1 MIGGYLGQGYN
12 FCNLQ
17 GKNEKNVVVVI
28 IIPRK
33 CAL

>member
-1 MIGGYLGQGYN
+1 MVI
-12 FCNLQ
+12 CVKDIISVICSE
-17 GKNEKNVVVVI
+17 KNEKNVVVVI